1 MAWIYIS
8 ISITILIIQIYVLTH
23 TYTVES
29 EKCYKCRVDFSE
41 AKKLGIPIWAIL
53 LIILFSSIPIINI
66 IEFIVFWIVF
76 LKYCCEPEHSY
87 KSWYTYWI
95 FKDKILSRKI

>member
-1 MAWIYIS
+1 MAWLY

-29 EKCYKCRVDFSE
+29 REYYRYRVDFNE
-41 AKKLGIPIWAIL
+41 AKKLGTPIWIIL
-53 LIILFSSIPIINI
+53 LIVLFSSTPIINI
-66 IEFIVFWIVF
+66 IEFIVFWVVW
-76 LKYCCEPEHSY
+76 LKYYCEPDNIY
-87 KSWYTYWI
+87 NKSWYTYWI